1 MAHCLNPDMTQGS
14 QQQQEFKIVNR
25 YQGSSFSRQSLY
37 YYNFFR
43 LFFWDY
49 SGEPVPEETFTHSPI
64 LIIIQHLSASSIY
77 YNP

>member
-14 QQQQEFKIVNR
+14 RQQQEFKIVNR
-25 YQGSSFSRQSLY
+25 YQGSAFSSQSLY

-43 LFFWDY
+43 PVVRDY

-64 LIIIQHLSASSIY
+64 LVIMQHLSAS
-77 YNP
+77 